1 MLELYKQRRSIRK
14 FTSDKVSKEDVES
27 LKKAA
32 LLAPSSRNLKPIEFI
47 FIEETETIRNL
58 KKCKKFGTAA
68 LETATLAIVIIGDV
82 AKSDVWIEDA
92 AIATTFIMLE
102 AEALGLGSNW
112 IQIRL
117 REGMNTPSDE
127 EIRSLLG
134 IPKQY
139 GILSV
144 LAIGKKNE
152 QKKSYTDEDFD
163 LSKIH
168 KNSFK

>member
-14 FTSDKVSKEDVES
+14 FTSDKVSKENIVK

-47 FIEETETIRNL
+47 FIEETETIHSL
-58 KKCKKFGTAA
+58 KKCKKFGSTA
-68 LETATLAIVIIGDV
+68 LETATLAIVIIGDET
-82 AKSDVWIEDA
+82 KSDVWIEDA

-112 IQIRL
+112 IQMRL
-117 REGMNTPSDE
+117 REGENAPSDE
-127 EIRSLLG
+127 EIRLLLG

-152 QKKSYTDEDFD
+152 EKKSYTDEDLD

-168 KNSFK
+168 ENSFK

>member
-14 FTSDKVSKEDVES
+14 FTSDKVSKENVEN

-47 FIEETETIRNL
+47 FIEETEMIRNL
-58 KKCKKFGTAA
+58 KKCKNFGATA
-68 LETATLAIVIIGDV
+68 LETATLAIVIIGDT

-112 IQIRL
+112 IQMRL
-117 REGMNTPSDE
+117 REGTNAPSEDE
-127 EIRSLLG
+127 VRTLLG

-144 LAIGKKNE
+144 LAIGTKDE
-152 QKKSYTDEDFD
+152 QKKCYTDEDFD

>member
-14 FTSDKVSKEDVES
+14 FTSDKVSKENVEN

-47 FIEETETIRNL
+47 FIEETEMIRNL
-58 KKCKKFGTAA
+58 EKCKNFGTTA
-68 LETATLAIVIIGDV
+68 LKTATLAIVIIGDT

-112 IQIRL
+112 IQMRL
-117 REGMNTPSDE
+117 REGANAPSEDE
-127 EIRSLLG
+127 VRTLLG

-152 QKKSYTDEDFD
+152 EKNSYTDDDLD